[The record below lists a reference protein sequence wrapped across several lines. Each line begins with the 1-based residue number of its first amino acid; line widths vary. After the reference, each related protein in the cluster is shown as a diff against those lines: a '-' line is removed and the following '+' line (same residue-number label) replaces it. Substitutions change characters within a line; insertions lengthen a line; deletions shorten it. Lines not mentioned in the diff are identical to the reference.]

1 MEHYTIIGGKPL
13 AGTVTISG
21 SKNAALAL
29 MAGALLI
36 EGEVILHNMPQI
48 EDVFTMLALLEELG
62 VQACWEDTHTLSLD
76 TRSIHH
82 AEPNPQLVNRMR
94 ASFYVFGPLLA
105 RLGYAKMPHPGGCQI
120 GTRPVNFHINGLRAL
135 GATIVENSNH
145 TYTAQALGL
154 TGARIYLDMPSAG
167 ATQQLMTA
175 AVYASGV
182 TLIENAAME
191 PEVVNLAD
199 FLNAAG
205 ARIEGAGTSTLY
217 IHGVPELRRYVEYTV
232 IPDRLE
238 AGTFALAAAITRGE
252 VTLHRV
258 IPEHLH
264 ALLAKLRE
272 AGVQVQETEDSI
284 TIRARERTQALDIR
298 TMPYPGFPTDLQQ
311 PMCALLT
318 LADGAS
324 KILETIYEHR
334 TQHVPELQKMGADIV
349 AEGRTILVRG
359 VERLRGARVRATDL
373 RGGAALVLAALAAHG
388 ETILEEINH
397 IARGYEQLEGK
408 LESLGAHIR
417 RGSPYTRA
425 TVHAVEKAP
434 RTSQRCSDYTQS

>member
-1 MEHYTIIGGKPL
+1 MDSYTIIGGTPL
-13 AGTVTISG
+13 KGTLTVSG

-36 EGEVILHNMPQI
+36 EGEVILHNTPQI
-48 EDVFTMLALLEELG
+48 EDVFTMLALLEGLG
-62 VQACWEDTHTLSLD
+62 VRTRWEDAHTLYLD
-76 TRSIHH
+76 TRHIHH

-94 ASFYVFGPLLA
+94 ASFYIFGPLLA

-120 GTRPVNFHINGLRAL
+120 GSRPVNFHINGLRAL
-135 GATIVENSNH
+135 GATITENGSH
-145 TYTAQALGL
+145 TYTAQTMGL
-154 TGARIYLDMPSAG
+154 VGARIYLDMPSAG

-182 TLIENAAME
+182 TIIENAAME
-191 PEVVNLAD
+191 PEVVNLAN

-205 ARIEGAGTSTLY
+205 ARIEGAGASTIY
-217 IHGVPELRRYVEYTV
+217 IQGTPELKRQVEYTV

-252 VTLHRV
+252 ITLQRV

-272 AGVQVQETEDSI
+272 AGVQLQDT
-284 TIRARERTQALDIR
+284 ERTITVRATERPNPLDIR

-318 LADGAS
+318 LAKGAS
-324 KILETIYEHR
+324 KVLETIYENR

-349 AEGRTILVRG
+349 AEGRTILIRG
-359 VERLRGARVRATDL
+359 VERLKGARVRATDL

-388 ETILEEINH
+388 ETTIDEIAH
-397 IARGYEQLEGK
+397 IDRGYENLTGK
-408 LESLGAHIR
+408 LQAVGAQMTR
-417 RGSPYTRA
+417 VAPYTHAA
-425 TVHAVEKAP
+425 TQASEEVSQAP
-434 RTSQRCSDYTQS
+434 

>member
-1 MEHYTIIGGKPL
+1 MDSYTIIGGTPL
-13 AGTVTISG
+13 KGTLTVSG

-36 EGEVILHNMPQI
+36 EGEVILHNTPQI
-48 EDVFTMLALLEELG
+48 EDVFTMLALLEGLG
-62 VQACWEDTHTLSLD
+62 VRTRWENAHTLYLD
-76 TRSIHH
+76 TRHIQH

-94 ASFYVFGPLLA
+94 ASFYIFGPLLA

-120 GTRPVNFHINGLRAL
+120 GSRPVNFHINGLRAL
-135 GATIVENSNH
+135 GATITENGSH
-145 TYTAQALGL
+145 TYTAQTMGL
-154 TGARIYLDMPSAG
+154 LGARIYLDMPSAG

-182 TLIENAAME
+182 TTIENAAME
-191 PEVVNLAD
+191 PEVVNLAN

-205 ARIEGAGTSTLY
+205 ARIEGAGTSTIY
-217 IHGVPELRRYVEYTV
+217 IQGTPELKRQVEYTV

-252 VTLHRV
+252 ITLQRV

-272 AGVQVQETEDSI
+272 AGVQIHETESTI
-284 TIRARERTQALDIR
+284 TVRAIERPTPLDIR

-318 LADGAS
+318 LANGAS
-324 KILETIYEHR
+324 KVLETIYENR

-349 AEGRTILVRG
+349 AEGRTILIRG
-359 VERLRGARVRATDL
+359 VERLKGACVRATDL

-388 ETILEEINH
+388 ETTIDEILH
-397 IARGYEQLEGK
+397 IDRGYENLTGK
-408 LESLGAHIR
+408 LQALGAQMTR
-417 RGSPYTRA
+417 VAPYTHAA
-425 TVHAVEKAP
+425 THASEEVSQAP
-434 RTSQRCSDYTQS
+434 

>member
-1 MEHYTIIGGKPL
+1 MEHYTIVGGTPL
-13 AGTVTISG
+13 RGAVTVSG

-36 EGEVILHNMPQI
+36 EGEALLHNTPQI
-48 EDVFTMLALLEELG
+48 EDVFTMVSLLEGLG
-62 VQACWEDTHTLSLD
+62 VRTAWEGNTLYLD
-76 TRSIHH
+76 TRTLHH

-94 ASFYVFGPLLA
+94 ASFYIFGPLLA

-120 GTRPVNFHINGLRAL
+120 GSRPVNFHLNGLRAL
-135 GATIVENSNH
+135 GATISENGSH
-145 TYTAQALGL
+145 CYIAHALGL

-175 AVYASGV
+175 AVYASGLTV
-182 TLIENAAME
+182 IENAAME
-191 PEVVNLAD
+191 PEVVNLAN

-217 IHGVPELRRYVEYTV
+217 IQGVPKLRSQIEFTV

-252 VTLHRV
+252 VVLEKT

-272 AGVQVQETEDSI
+272 AGAQVQETED
-284 TIRARERTQALDIR
+284 TVLVRASERPKPLDIR

-311 PMCALLT
+311 PMCAYLT

-324 KILETIYEHR
+324 KVLETIYENR

-349 AEGRTILVRG
+349 AEGRTILIRG
-359 VERLRGARVRATDL
+359 VERLKGARVRATDL
-373 RGGAALVLAALAAHG
+373 RGGAALVVAALAACG
-388 ETILEEINH
+388 ETLIEEVEH
-397 IARGYEQLEGK
+397 IDRGYERLEQK
-408 LESLGAHIR
+408 LQSLGAQIDRVRPYAFAATLTEEVRHI
-417 RGSPYTRA
+417 P
-425 TVHAVEKAP
+425 
-434 RTSQRCSDYTQS
+434 

>member
-1 MEHYTIIGGKPL
+1 MESYKIAGGTPL
-13 AGTVTISG
+13 TGAVTISG

-36 EGEVILHNMPQI
+36 EGEVFLHNTPQI
-48 EDVFTMLALLEELG
+48 EDVFTMIALLEGLG
-62 VQACWEDTHTLSLD
+62 VQTAWQGNTLYLD
-76 TRSIHH
+76 TRTLRV

-94 ASFYVFGPLLA
+94 ASFYIFGPLLA

-120 GTRPVNFHINGLRAL
+120 GSRPVNFHINGLRAL
-135 GATIVENSNH
+135 GATIHENGSH
-145 TYTAQALGL
+145 FYTAQTLGL
-154 TGARIYLDMPSAG
+154 AGARIYLDMPSAG

-175 AVYASGV
+175 AVYASGLTV
-182 TLIENAAME
+182 IENAAME
-191 PEVVNLAD
+191 PEVVNLAN

-205 ARIEGAGTSTLY
+205 ARVEGAGTSTIY
-217 IHGVPELRRYVEYTV
+217 IQGPATLRNQVEFSV

-252 VTLHRV
+252 VTLEKV
-258 IPEHLH
+258 MPEHLH

-272 AGVQVQETEDSI
+272 AGVQVRETEDSV
-284 TIRARERTQALDIR
+284 TIRATDRPKPLDIR

-324 KILETIYEHR
+324 RVLETIYENR

-349 AEGRTILVRG
+349 AEGRTILIRG
-359 VERLRGARVRATDL
+359 VEKLKGARVRATDL
-373 RGGAALVLAALAAHG
+373 RGGAALVVAALAAQG
-388 ETILEEINH
+388 ETSIEEIEH
-397 IARGYEQLEGK
+397 IDRGYEQLEQK
-408 LESLGAHIR
+408 LGSLGAQIER
-417 RGSPYTRA
+417 VQPYA
-425 TVHAVEKAP
+425 LAAP
-434 RTSQRCSDYTQS
+434 RIEEVQQTL

>member
-13 AGTVTISG
+13 VGTVTISG

-76 TRSIHH
+76 TRAIHH

-135 GATIVENSNH
+135 GATIVENGNH

-238 AGTFALAAAITRGE
+238 AGTFALAAAITRGA

-284 TIRARERTQALDIR
+284 TVRALERPQAIDIR

-324 KILETIYEHR
+324 KVLETIYENR
-334 TQHVPELQKMGADIV
+334 TQHVPELQKMGADIA
-349 AEGRTILVRG
+349 AEGRTILIRG
-359 VERLRGARVRATDL
+359 VERLKGARVRATDL
-373 RGGAALVLAALAAHG
+373 RGGAALVLAGLAAHG
-388 ETILEEINH
+388 ETTIEEIVH
-397 IARGYEQLEGK
+397 INRGYEQFEGK
-408 LESLGAHIR
+408 LQALGAQIKR
-417 RGSPYTRA
+417 VAPYTYAA
-425 TVHAVEKAP
+425 THANEEVP
-434 RTSQRCSDYTQS
+434 HNP

>member
-1 MEHYTIIGGKPL
+1 MDSYTIIGGTPL
-13 AGTVTISG
+13 KGTLTVSG

-36 EGEVILHNMPQI
+36 EGEVILHNTPQI
-48 EDVFTMLALLEELG
+48 EDVFTMLALLEGLG
-62 VQACWEDTHTLSLD
+62 VRTRWEDTHTLYLD
-76 TRSIHH
+76 TRQIRH

-94 ASFYVFGPLLA
+94 ASFYIFGPLLA
-105 RLGYAKMPHPGGCQI
+105 RLGYSKMPHPGGCQI
-120 GTRPVNFHINGLRAL
+120 GSRPVNFHINGLRAL
-135 GATIVENSNH
+135 GATITENGSH
-145 TYTAQALGL
+145 TYTAQTIGL
-154 TGARIYLDMPSAG
+154 AGARIYLDMPSAG

-182 TLIENAAME
+182 TTLENAAME
-191 PEVVNLAD
+191 PEVVNLAN

-205 ARIEGAGTSTLY
+205 ARIEGAGTSTIY
-217 IHGVPELRRYVEYTV
+217 IQGTRELKRQVEYTV

-252 VTLHRV
+252 ITLQRV

-272 AGVQVQETEDSI
+272 AGIQVQETES
-284 TIRARERTQALDIR
+284 TLTVRAMERPNPLDIR

-311 PMCALLT
+311 PICALLT
-318 LADGAS
+318 LANGAS
-324 KILETIYEHR
+324 KVLETIYENR

-349 AEGRTILVRG
+349 AEGRTILIRG
-359 VERLRGARVRATDL
+359 VERLKGARVRATDL

-388 ETILEEINH
+388 ETTIDEIGH
-397 IARGYEQLEGK
+397 IDRGYENLTGK
-408 LESLGAHIR
+408 LQAVGAQITR
-417 RGSPYTRA
+417 VAPYTHAA
-425 TVHAVEKAP
+425 THASEEVSQAP
-434 RTSQRCSDYTQS
+434 